1 MINMKL
7 KTERGLI
14 SNAGCLSGPVRFA
27 SRDSPPLGQQL
38 DRWRMKHFVLT
49 EALHAPESAVPPHI
63 HRAASLTFII
73 RGSSVECFEDSRL
86 EAEPGGL
93 LLRPAG
99 ELHSDRFGQ
108 RGAQL
113 LTIEIDSNYAASVD
127 GFGKVFQRP
136 SYFSEGVLPSLAQ
149 RIYHESK
156 TRDTAAELII
166 EGLMLEMLGTVSRN
180 LRASPFKAPTWLAEA
195 KKICN
200 EQFRESLH
208 LSQIAET
215 IGVHPTHLARS
226 FKKVNKLTLGEYVR
240 QLRIDWAAGE
250 LVQTNDSITDLAVAA
265 GFYDESH
272 FIRTFK
278 KQFGVSPH
286 QYRSLNRR

>member
-1 MINMKL
+1 MNQ
-7 KTERGLI
+7 KTEPGLI
-14 SNAGCLSGPVRFA
+14 SNAGCLSGLVRFA
-27 SRDSPPLGQQL
+27 NRYSPPLGQQL

-49 EALHAPESAVPPHI
+49 EALHAPESAVPPHV

-86 EAEPGGL
+86 AAEPGGL

-136 SYFSEGVLPSLAQ
+136 SYFSEGILPSLAQ

-166 EGLMLEMLGTVSRN
+166 EGLMLELLGTVSRN
-180 LRASPFKAPTWLAEA
+180 SRGSALKPPAWLVKA
-195 KKICN
+195 KRICT
-200 EQFRESLH
+200 EQFRESIH
-208 LSQIAET
+208 LSDIANSV
-215 IGVHPTHLARS
+215 GVHPTHLARS
-226 FKKVNKLTLGEYVR
+226 FKKVNNLTLGEYVR

-272 FIRTFK
+272 FIRSFK
-278 KQFGVSPH
+278 KQFGLSPRR
-286 QYRSLNRR
+286 YRLLNQS